1 MEGYFK
7 QPSNSSLSAG
17 STLSPSTQAQI
28 PKAQIPKAQLPKAQL
43 PAIGD
48 KMLFIS
54 QPYGGFYFTD
64 GTNVVGET
72 DIVEVEVTA
81 IKKSKITLE

>member
-28 PKAQIPKAQLPKAQL
+28 PKAQL

-64 GTNVVGET
+64 GTNVAGET